1 LEIPSKWL
9 LVFRALSLLGHS
21 TIQDRLKDSAR
32 LWNVLRQAIVAFYV
46 EMCYVGLVVKECLCS
61 DLVWKLLESD
71 QCMIGSV
78 ADVEE
83 IGSSKPKRNR
93 LRAEKPR
100 KPKYR
105 LVVIAWKAKHQPNL
119 LNTATVMLRACASRD
134 SPRILGFSTTR
145 WTSLKHTRRRKYA
158 TVTDL
163 SNYPKVGEHLHGFT
177 LKRTKHI
184 PELELTALR
193 LQHNKTGADYLHVA
207 RDDKNNVFS
216 IGFKTNPPD
225 DTGVP
230 HILEHTTLCGS
241 QKSVGSVPHSKRY
254 LLMAWQISSPRSL
267 LQDAPKIS
275 LQLHECLHVLRLYFI
290 SVRDYKPTRL

>member
-93 LRAEKPR
+93 LRAEKTE
-100 KPKYR
+100 
-105 LVVIAWKAKHQPNL
+105 I
-119 LNTATVMLRACASRD
+119 
-134 SPRILGFSTTR
+134 SPRGYRMEGQAST
-145 WTSLKHTRRRKYA
+145 
-158 TVTDL
+158 
-163 SNYPKVGEHLHGFT
+163 
-177 LKRTKHI
+177 
-184 PELELTALR
+184 
-193 LQHNKTGADYLHVA
+193 
-207 RDDKNNVFS
+207 
-216 IGFKTNPPD
+216 
-225 DTGVP
+225 
-230 HILEHTTLCGS
+230 
-241 QKSVGSVPHSKRY
+241 
-254 LLMAWQISSPRSL
+254 
-267 LQDAPKIS
+267 
-275 LQLHECLHVLRLYFI
+275 
-290 SVRDYKPTRL
+290 